1 MDFLAGVK
9 QGGKHLILKRL
20 GLEKFFSG
28 PVCDRERKPYSP
40 SVDGWNNGICLLN
53 FTNLKCLELRN
64 ICIVLKSYQV
74 NLGFYDRKYSFT
86 WQHLAEPVKLLL

>member
-1 MDFLAGVK
+1 MAGIMV
-9 QGGKHLILKRL
+9 
-20 GLEKFFSG
+20 
-28 PVCDRERKPYSP
+28 
-40 SVDGWNNGICLLN
+40 CLLN
-53 FTNLKCLELRN
+53 LTNLKCLELRN